1 MTRGENKQTF
11 ATLFV
16 DDEEKAQK
24 YFRMAYANDFPVL
37 TAGSVPEALEIL
49 EQRGDEIAVL
59 ITDQRMPGQQGVD
72 LLKRAREEWPE
83 IVRILTTA
91 YSDLDDAITAVNR
104 GEILR
109 YVTKPWDIQALRLEL
124 RHAMDFFILRRERDQ
139 LLAEKIGVRRRM
151 AQSDRL
157 VGLLGIIAGL
167 EHLRHAPYA
176 VAAWVRDS
184 RISASDE
191 QPAAVDLE
199 LWGLEVR
206 EALDLMQLHR
216 SLRALDA
223 SVQSGF
229 PDRLDLFELLRHAGV
244 IVEGGAAEVAARGD
258 LVTPMIR
265 TLARLAGDP
274 ATACWERDAPGGEK
288 AALTIRVTGSGTMA
302 SSFTE
307 HVSAGGLDAGLLGS
321 YLIAWHHGGTLKA
334 TVGGG
339 QRQFVLT
346 LPEQPD
352 TVVLPEP
359 DENTLAGL
367 FSMLEDWE

>member
-157 VGLLGIIAGL
+157 VG
-167 EHLRHAPYA
+167 
-176 VAAWVRDS
+176 VRDS
-184 RISASDE
+184 HISASDE
-191 QPAAVDLE
+191 QPAVDLE

-258 LVTPMIR
+258 LVTPMIG